1 MIPKTLIQK
10 GLDFEAF
17 SLYNTTAG
25 WKAMARVTHKTDLA
39 SIRRDS
45 FPSRGRVI
53 FCHPE
58 SETGAERSQ
67 LMGQGGRSASISTH
81 DETWPAAR
89 MLSLGA
95 SIRSL
100 NTFPRGTSTVS
111 CFQSDCVCVCMYVCI
126 HTCIHTC
133 IYTHTH
139 MCIHI
144 YLFLVFKGVFIVV
157 S

>member
-25 WKAMARVTHKTDLA
+25 WKAMACVTHKTDLA

-100 NTFPRGTSTVS
+100 LSHVAHRLYRAFSLI
-111 CFQSDCVCVCMYVCI
+111 VCVCICMCAY
-126 HTCIHTC
+126 TCIHTC